1 MADGTV
7 PRAAYSHGLA
17 AELGAA
23 RMVWRREML
32 HFLRDRVGTLVSL
45 MESLMFLFILGIG
58 LGGLFAASGMG
69 PASDYLTFLFPGVLV
84 MAAQPA
90 AMSVGASIVW
100 EREDGFLREMLV
112 APVSRS
118 TLLIGKCL
126 GGMTVAT
133 CHGMVILA
141 SAGLLH
147 VAYRPAAFAVLAAEL
162 ALTSF
167 ALTVLA
173 AAVAVFVRR
182 PRTLT
187 TALSVLMAPLMFLSG
202 TMFPI
207 SALPGWLAW
216 LSRLDPLT
224 YAVDAMR
231 HTAGVDRLP
240 RGPAMLSEPVSWG
253 GLRLSPPAELAVV
266 AALALITLVVAARRF
281 SRLG

>member
-1 MADGTV
+1 MAGGTV
-7 PRAAYSHGLA
+7 PRAAYGRGLA
-17 AELGAA
+17 AELVAA

-45 MESLMFLFILGIG
+45 VESLMFLFILGIG
-58 LGGLFAASGMG
+58 LGGLFAASGAG
-69 PASDYLTFLFPGVLV
+69 SASDYLTFFFPGVLV

-147 VAYRPAAFAVLAAEL
+147 VPYRPAAFAMLAAEL

-187 TALSVLMAPLMFLSG
+187 TVLSVLMAPLMFLSG

-231 HTAGVDRLP
+231 HTTGIVRFP
-240 RGPAMLSEPVSWG
+240 RGRAMLSQPLSWG
-253 GLRLSPPAELAVV
+253 DLRLSPPAEMAVV
-266 AALALITLVVAARRF
+266 AALTVITLVVAARRF